1 MATPGQASNADR
13 EEYFKLIYAEMA
25 EAASDQGGSGTLF
38 WIFSSVDYADYDGY
52 TVYSGRE
59 GVTKP
64 IDTPNTAQEAELE
77 ELRNTFRN
85 KARVDTCKKQ
95 LQRADDQGRIKDAF
109 ERISGGARVMSVG
122 PPTSHD
128 GVLGVIQ
135 AAVKMVNDDSL
146 DK

>member
-1 MATPGQASNADR
+1 MILRVVLNALKWALR
-13 EEYFKLIYAEMA
+13 EVECPLIAADVAA
-25 EAASDQGGSGTLF
+25 EAAVAEAAGSLSALGLEQLE
-38 WIFSSVDYADYDGY
+38 AALRKAEAENGAL
-52 TVYSGRE
+52 R
-59 GVTKP
+59 
-64 IDTPNTAQEAELE
+64 AELE